1 MKDPIRSY
9 LLGQLYAEVCER
21 DRLAVDAR
29 FKAIYDKTRELYW
42 TISRFLRRGAKLVG
56 WRGERQKAPPSWM
69 LVDES
74 IVCGAV
80 RGRVLIDVTPT
91 YRSDIGT
98 GIQRVVRQVTE
109 AAIGSGEGFP
119 VMIVDGRL
127 CFHSKGA
134 GRPIP
139 LDIRSGDTLLL
150 LDAGWL
156 YVSEYRSIID
166 LIYASGG
173 RIVACLYDLFP
184 VAYAAAFP
192 ATLRNGFRRWFED
205 IVLSCD
211 GVAAISHCVATEFEQ
226 YCQERNL
233 ARKQGQR
240 IGVWTL
246 GADFTEAET
255 ANPTARVRMIGDSS
269 RFFFLSVGTL
279 APNKGQALSLAAFE
293 RLWARG
299 IDVAFVIVGR
309 PGWNTAALERRLREH
324 VEHGR
329 RLFWLSDA
337 SDAELRYLYRSAR
350 AVICASYAEGF
361 GLPLIEA
368 AHAGAPVI
376 ASDIE
381 IFHEVGGDSIT
392 YFNMLDPESL
402 GERIVETLALERRG
416 SPLPLLSW
424 KQSTQA
430 LLRLLENDAH
440 QNPAAS
446 PPEPCSRAHE

>member
-21 DRLAVDAR
+21 DRLGVDAR
-29 FKAIYDKTRELYW
+29 FKAIYDRARELFW
-42 TISRFLRRGAKLVG
+42 TISRFLRQGAKLVG
-56 WRGERQKAPPSWM
+56 WRGGRQKAPPSWM
-69 LVDES
+69 LVDLS
-74 IVCGAV
+74 VVCGAD

-98 GIQRVVRQVTE
+98 GIQRVVREVAK
-109 AAIGSGEGFP
+109 AAIESGQGFP
-119 VMIVDGRL
+119 VMIIDGRF
-127 CFHSKGA
+127 CFHAKGSR
-134 GRPIP
+134 GPIP
-139 LDIRSGDTLLL
+139 LDIRSGDTFLL

-156 YVSEYRSIID
+156 YISEYRSIID
-166 LIYASGG
+166 LVCASGG
-173 RIVACLYDLFP
+173 RNVACLYDLFP
-184 VAYAAAFP
+184 IVYAAAFP
-192 ATLRNGFRRWFED
+192 ARLQVGFRRWFEE

-211 GVAAISHCVATEFEQ
+211 GVAAISHSVAKEFAQ

-233 ARKQGQR
+233 PRKQGQR

-246 GADFTEAET
+246 GADFTGEET
-255 ANPTARVRMIGDSS
+255 ANPTARVRMIGDNA
-269 RFFFLSVGTL
+269 RVFFLCVGTL

-299 IDVAFVIVGR
+299 IDVAFVIIGR
-309 PGWNTAALERRLREH
+309 RGWNTAALERRLCEH

-381 IFHEVGGDSIT
+381 IFREVGGDSIT

-402 GERIVETLALERRG
+402 AEQVVETLASERRG
-416 SPLPLLSW
+416 TPLQALSW
-424 KQSTQA
+424 KEATQT
-430 LLRLLENDAH
+430 LLDMIE
-440 QNPAAS
+440 
-446 PPEPCSRAHE
+446 SRAHQRPAV

>member
-1 MKDPIRSY
+1 MKDPIRPY

-21 DRLAVDAR
+21 DRLGVDAR
-29 FKAIYDKTRELYW
+29 FKAIYDRTRELYW
-42 TISRFLRRGAKLVG
+42 TISRFLRQGAKLVG

-69 LVDES
+69 LVDQS
-74 IVCGAV
+74 IVYGAD

-91 YRSDIGT
+91 YRCDIGT
-98 GIQRVVRQVTE
+98 GIQRVVREVAK
-109 AAIGSGEGFP
+109 AAIEFGQGFP
-119 VMIVDGRL
+119 VMIIDGRF
-127 CFHSKGA
+127 CFHAKGS
-134 GRPIP
+134 REPIP
-139 LDIRSGDTLLL
+139 LDIRSDDTFLL

-166 LIYASGG
+166 LVCASGG
-173 RIVACLYDLFP
+173 RNVACLYDLFP
-184 VAYAAAFP
+184 IVYAAAFP
-192 ATLRNGFRRWFED
+192 ARLQVDFRRWFEE

-211 GVAAISHCVATEFEQ
+211 GVAAISHSVAKEFEQ

-246 GADFTEAET
+246 GADFTGEET
-255 ANPTARVRMIGDSS
+255 ASPTARVRMIGDNS
-269 RFFFLSVGTL
+269 RVFFLSVGTL

-309 PGWNTAALERRLREH
+309 RGWNTAALERRLREH

-337 SDAELRYLYRSAR
+337 SDAELHYLYRSAR

-381 IFHEVGGDSIT
+381 IFREVGGNSIT
-392 YFNMLDPESL
+392 YFDMLDPESL
-402 GERIVETLALERRG
+402 AERVVETLASERRG
-416 SPLPLLSW
+416 TPLQALSW
-424 KQSTQA
+424 KEAAQT
-430 LLRLLENDAH
+430 LLDMIESRAY
-440 QNPAAS
+440 QRPAA
-446 PPEPCSRAHE
+446 